1 MPSYLHLA
9 YRRNARA
16 AAKNYTVKPADNQEA
31 VKKAREDF
39 SFFCE
44 YVANK
49 PPASHHK
56 DWHGHFVTGEDSV
69 CLKSI
74 AGPNIDLLGPR
85 GPLVVSAPVATPNGW
100 VPIGELQVGDLVFS
114 EHGQLTE
121 VVNISDYEKS
131 PTWEVIFT
139 DGASVRCDDQHLW
152 KVRRLGTDE
161 KGNWRTMTLNEIRT
175 QKTVG
180 IKGNGHPGA
189 LTQRIT
195 ATCEPGEKPWLD
207 NRDYPRY
214 QIPVTQPVEYPVT
227 ELPLD
232 PYLLGALLGDGSLSS
247 NNLSLCSADPEII
260 ERCSLGLPEDYR
272 FKKVAKYGYNI
283 SHNKGILAGG
293 KPSAVREILKTLGV
307 YGKTS
312 IDKFIPKSYLTASIP
327 DREAL
332 LQGLLDTDGTVAVTG
347 GVSFC
352 TTSTSLVKDITELVQ
367 SLGGIATQRT
377 PQLNTYLNTQQE
389 RVRTT
394 TPSFTLGIKLPDGIK
409 PFYLNRKAQRYTPC
423 TKYLPCRSIKD
434 IRPSTTEKVRCI
446 EVADKC
452 HTFLTKDYIV
462 SHNSA
467 KSTTL
472 GLFTAWAIGVHTTA
486 KMPLQILYLS
496 YTVEIARPK
505 SAAIKRIIESRKYQ
519 EVFPAVRL
527 LKNVTSNEY
536 WSVDHKFAG
545 IESIGDEMFTL
556 CAAGLKGSVTS
567 KRSHLCLVGDTLV
580 LTNHGNV
587 PIATIYA
594 NPDNYQIAT
603 RNHTTDQIEWSNVA
617 AVTKRNTKGLISIE
631 TECGNKIQCTPE
643 HPFITADGRQKRAG
657 DFSPGE
663 TIVGLSNRGQVDT
676 LPKLSGTQ
684 KTNTENL
691 HYVPQGNR
699 GFCGPA
705 SVPYLSTAIFN
716 NFKSFN
722 TTPLQKTS
730 DNLLQSFLQWTKKNN
745 TSKKTLS
752 TLWQTV
758 STSQSLVTMLFKKVR
773 RFYACKQNA
782 RNWQRQLP
790 AWLSSWRMEKTTS
803 ANSCKRLFNLR
814 WLQHLGTQT
823 AIKQRATEDQ
833 SLCPPYR
840 SQSFKQ
846 YPTKFNHVV
855 QAVPCSTSPDN
866 RQSWEA
872 VTISRVE
879 FFSEKEEFVYDLEVS
894 HSSHNFIA
902 NGLNVLNCLIDD
914 CIKSATDIANPDI
927 RKAMQDNWNAVIS
940 PTMFE
945 GGRAI
950 CLGTR
955 FRHDDIHATT
965 FNEQNNWR
973 QIVLSAIQQ
982 DPKTGDELS
991 YWPEMW
997 SLEYLKE
1004 KKRTA
1009 PVAFSFQYMNQ
1020 IVRQGELSL
1029 APELIVKAE
1038 IATEFDSLGIGVDL
1052 SAGIKEKN
1060 DYTVMVLGGRIDDR
1074 IHIIDYRRI
1083 RAMGNL
1089 EKLDEMK
1096 ELLNDWSIIGK
1107 DDNGNYFPT
1116 FSTCDVWSE
1125 AVQYQASLEAD
1136 FKRICL
1142 NDEGLHNLIWHP
1154 VKGFRADKLARFRGI
1169 IGMFEE
1175 RKIIFNRFRNFTNL
1189 FEELTNFGVSSH
1201 DDCVDALV
1209 WLVNGLAKK
1218 GKLQFDY

>member
-69 CLKSI
+69 CLKNI

-85 GPLVVSAPVATPNGW
+85 GPLAVSTPVATPNGW
-100 VPIGELQVGDLVFS
+100 VPIGELQVGDIVFS

-121 VVNISDYEKS
+121 VVGISDYEES
-131 PTWEVIFT
+131 LTWEVVFT
-139 DGASVRCDDQHLW
+139 DGSSVRCDDQHLW
-152 KVRRLGTDE
+152 KVRRMGTDG
-161 KGNWRTMTLNEIRT
+161 KGDWRSMTLNEIRT

-180 IKGNGHPGA
+180 IKGNGRPGA
-189 LTQRIT
+189 LTQRVT
-195 ATCEPGEKPWLD
+195 ATCESGETPWLD
-207 NRDYPRY
+207 SRGYPRY
-214 QIPVTQPVEYPVT
+214 QIPVTQPVEYPAT

-247 NNLSLCSADPEII
+247 NNLSLCSADPEIV

-272 FKKVAKYGYNI
+272 FNKVAKYDYTI
-283 SHNKGILAGG
+283 SRVKGNLIGG
-293 KPSAVREILKTLGV
+293 KPSVVREILKTLGV

-332 LQGLLDTDGTVAVTG
+332 LQGLLDTDGTVASTG

-352 TTSTSLVKDITELVQ
+352 TTSTALVKDVTELVQ
-367 SLGGIATQRT
+367 SLGGIATQRAS
-377 PQLNTYLNTQQE
+377 QLNTYLNKHQE

-394 TPSFTLGIKLPDGIK
+394 TPSVTLGIKLPDSIK
-409 PFYLNRKAQRYTPC
+409 PFHLHRKAQRYSPC
-423 TKYLPCRSIKD
+423 TKYLPCRSIKN
-434 IRPSTTEKVRCI
+434 ICPSTTEKVRCI
-446 EVADKC
+446 EVTDTC

-486 KMPLQILYLS
+486 KLPLQILYLS

-567 KRSHLCLVGDTLV
+567 KRSHL
-580 LTNHGNV
+580 
-587 PIATIYA
+587 
-594 NPDNYQIAT
+594 
-603 RNHTTDQIEWSNVA
+603 
-617 AVTKRNTKGLISIE
+617 
-631 TECGNKIQCTPE
+631 
-643 HPFITADGRQKRAG
+643 
-657 DFSPGE
+657 
-663 TIVGLSNRGQVDT
+663 
-676 LPKLSGTQ
+676 
-684 KTNTENL
+684 
-691 HYVPQGNR
+691 
-699 GFCGPA
+699 
-705 SVPYLSTAIFN
+705 
-716 NFKSFN
+716 
-722 TTPLQKTS
+722 
-730 DNLLQSFLQWTKKNN
+730 
-745 TSKKTLS
+745 
-752 TLWQTV
+752 
-758 STSQSLVTMLFKKVR
+758 
-773 RFYACKQNA
+773 
-782 RNWQRQLP
+782 
-790 AWLSSWRMEKTTS
+790 
-803 ANSCKRLFNLR
+803 
-814 WLQHLGTQT
+814 
-823 AIKQRATEDQ
+823 
-833 SLCPPYR
+833 
-840 SQSFKQ
+840 
-846 YPTKFNHVV
+846 
-855 QAVPCSTSPDN
+855 
-866 RQSWEA
+866 
-872 VTISRVE
+872 
-879 FFSEKEEFVYDLEVS
+879 
-894 HSSHNFIA
+894 
-902 NGLNVLNCLIDD
+902 CLIDD

-1038 IATEFDSLGIGVDL
+1038 IATEFDTLGIGVDL

-1116 FSTCDVWSE
+1116 FSTCDIWSE

-1142 NDEGLHNLIWHP
+1142 NDEGLNNLIWHP

>member
-85 GPLVVSAPVATPNGW
+85 GPLAVSAPVATPYGW
-100 VPIGELQVGDLVFS
+100 VPIGELQIGDLVFS
-114 EHGQLTE
+114 EHGQVTE
-121 VVNISDYEKS
+121 VVDISDYEES
-131 PTWEVIFT
+131 PTWEVVFT
-139 DGASVRCDDQHLW
+139 DGASVRCDDQHIW
-152 KVRRLGTDE
+152 KVRRLGTDQ
-161 KGNWRTMTLNEIRT
+161 KGDWRTMTLNEIRT
-175 QKTVG
+175 QKTIG
-180 IKGNGHPGA
+180 IKGNGRPGA

-195 ATCEPGEKPWLD
+195 TTCESGEKPWLD
-207 NRDYPRY
+207 SRGYPRY
-214 QIPVTQPVEYPVT
+214 QIPVTQPVEYPTT
-227 ELPLD
+227 ELLLD

-247 NNLSLCSADPEII
+247 NNLSLCSADPAII

-283 SHNKGILAGG
+283 SHVKGILAGG
-293 KPSAVREILKTLGV
+293 KPSVVREILKTLGV

-332 LQGLLDTDGTVAVTG
+332 LQGLLDTDGTVAITG

-367 SLGGIATQRT
+367 SLGGIVTQRT
-377 PQLNTYLNTQQE
+377 PQLNTYLNTRQE

-446 EVADKC
+446 EVADKR

-486 KMPLQILYLS
+486 KLPLQILYLS

-567 KRSHLCLVGDTLV
+567 KRSHL
-580 LTNHGNV
+580 
-587 PIATIYA
+587 
-594 NPDNYQIAT
+594 
-603 RNHTTDQIEWSNVA
+603 
-617 AVTKRNTKGLISIE
+617 
-631 TECGNKIQCTPE
+631 
-643 HPFITADGRQKRAG
+643 
-657 DFSPGE
+657 
-663 TIVGLSNRGQVDT
+663 
-676 LPKLSGTQ
+676 
-684 KTNTENL
+684 
-691 HYVPQGNR
+691 
-699 GFCGPA
+699 
-705 SVPYLSTAIFN
+705 
-716 NFKSFN
+716 
-722 TTPLQKTS
+722 
-730 DNLLQSFLQWTKKNN
+730 
-745 TSKKTLS
+745 
-752 TLWQTV
+752 
-758 STSQSLVTMLFKKVR
+758 
-773 RFYACKQNA
+773 
-782 RNWQRQLP
+782 
-790 AWLSSWRMEKTTS
+790 
-803 ANSCKRLFNLR
+803 
-814 WLQHLGTQT
+814 
-823 AIKQRATEDQ
+823 
-833 SLCPPYR
+833 
-840 SQSFKQ
+840 
-846 YPTKFNHVV
+846 
-855 QAVPCSTSPDN
+855 
-866 RQSWEA
+866 
-872 VTISRVE
+872 
-879 FFSEKEEFVYDLEVS
+879 
-894 HSSHNFIA
+894 
-902 NGLNVLNCLIDD
+902 CLIDD

>member
-85 GPLVVSAPVATPNGW
+85 G
-100 VPIGELQVGDLVFS
+100 
-114 EHGQLTE
+114 
-121 VVNISDYEKS
+121 
-131 PTWEVIFT
+131 
-139 DGASVRCDDQHLW
+139 
-152 KVRRLGTDE
+152 
-161 KGNWRTMTLNEIRT
+161 
-175 QKTVG
+175 
-180 IKGNGHPGA
+180 
-189 LTQRIT
+189 
-195 ATCEPGEKPWLD
+195 
-207 NRDYPRY
+207 
-214 QIPVTQPVEYPVT
+214 
-227 ELPLD
+227 
-232 PYLLGALLGDGSLSS
+232 
-247 NNLSLCSADPEII
+247 
-260 ERCSLGLPEDYR
+260 
-272 FKKVAKYGYNI
+272 
-283 SHNKGILAGG
+283 
-293 KPSAVREILKTLGV
+293 
-307 YGKTS
+307 
-312 IDKFIPKSYLTASIP
+312 
-327 DREAL
+327 
-332 LQGLLDTDGTVAVTG
+332 
-347 GVSFC
+347 
-352 TTSTSLVKDITELVQ
+352 
-367 SLGGIATQRT
+367 
-377 PQLNTYLNTQQE
+377 
-389 RVRTT
+389 
-394 TPSFTLGIKLPDGIK
+394 
-409 PFYLNRKAQRYTPC
+409 
-423 TKYLPCRSIKD
+423 
-434 IRPSTTEKVRCI
+434 
-446 EVADKC
+446 
-452 HTFLTKDYIV
+452 
-462 SHNSA
+462 SA

-486 KMPLQILYLS
+486 KLPLQILYLS

-631 TECGNKIQCTPE
+631 TECGNKVQCTPE
-643 HPFITADGRQKRAG
+643 HPFITADGRQKRAA

-663 TIVGLSNRGQVDT
+663 TLVGLSNRGQVDT

-705 SVPYLSTAIFN
+705 SVPHLSTAIFN

-730 DNLLQSFLQWTKKNN
+730 NNLLQSFLQWT
-745 TSKKTLS
+745 
-752 TLWQTV
+752 
-758 STSQSLVTMLFKKVR
+758 
-773 RFYACKQNA
+773 

-823 AIKQRATEDQ
+823 AIKQRATENQ

-855 QAVPCSTSPDN
+855 QAVPYSTSPDN

>member
-49 PPASHHK
+49 PPAAHHK
-56 DWHGHFVTGEDSV
+56 DWHKHFVTNEDSV
-69 CLKSI
+69 CLKRI

-85 GPLVVSAPVATPNGW
+85 GPLAVSTPIATPNGW
-100 VPIGELQVGDLVFS
+100 VPIGELQIGDLVFS
-114 EHGQLTE
+114 EHGQVTE
-121 VVNISDYEKS
+121 VVDISDYEES
-131 PTWEVIFT
+131 PTWEVVFT
-139 DGASVRCDDQHLW
+139 DGSSVRCDDQHLW
-152 KVRRLGTDE
+152 KVRRRGTDE
-161 KGNWRTMTLNEIRT
+161 KGTWRSMTLNEIRT
-175 QKTVG
+175 QKTIG
-180 IKGNGHPGA
+180 SKGSGRPG
-189 LTQRIT
+189 TPTKRIT
-195 ATCEPGEKPWLD
+195 ATCTLEEKPWLD
-207 NRDYPRY
+207 SNDYSRY
-214 QIPVTQPVEYPVT
+214 QIPVTQPVEYPET

-247 NNLSLCSADPEII
+247 GNLRLTCADSEII
-260 ERCSLGLPEDYR
+260 ERCSLVLPENYR
-272 FKKVAKYGYNI
+272 FKKVKKYQYNI
-283 SHNKGILAGG
+283 SHNKGILASG
-293 KPSAVREILKTLGV
+293 KPNIVREILKTLGV

-312 IDKFIPKSYLTASIP
+312 IDKFIPKFYLTASIP

-332 LQGLLDTDGTVAVTG
+332 LQGLLDTDGTVTPTG
-347 GVSFC
+347 SVSFC
-352 TTSTSLVKDITELVQ
+352 TTSKFLVEDIIELVQ
-367 SLGGIATQRT
+367 SLGGIATRQT
-377 PQLNTYLNTQQE
+377 PVLNTYLNKYQE

-394 TPSFTLGIKLPDGIK
+394 TPSFTVGIKLPDSIK
-409 PFYLNRKAQRYTPC
+409 PFYLKRKVQRYTPC
-423 TKYLPCRSIKD
+423 TKYLPCRGIKD
-434 IRPSTTEKVRCI
+434 IRPSTIEKVRCI
-446 EVADKC
+446 EVADKD

-462 SHNSA
+462 SSNSA

-486 KMPLQILYLS
+486 KLPLQILYLS

-519 EVFPAVRL
+519 EVFPSVRL

-545 IESIGDEMFTL
+545 IENIGDEMFTL

-567 KRSHLCLVGDTLV
+567 KRSHLCL
-580 LTNHGNV
+580 
-587 PIATIYA
+587 
-594 NPDNYQIAT
+594 
-603 RNHTTDQIEWSNVA
+603 
-617 AVTKRNTKGLISIE
+617 
-631 TECGNKIQCTPE
+631 
-643 HPFITADGRQKRAG
+643 
-657 DFSPGE
+657 
-663 TIVGLSNRGQVDT
+663 
-676 LPKLSGTQ
+676 
-684 KTNTENL
+684 
-691 HYVPQGNR
+691 
-699 GFCGPA
+699 
-705 SVPYLSTAIFN
+705 
-716 NFKSFN
+716 
-722 TTPLQKTS
+722 
-730 DNLLQSFLQWTKKNN
+730 
-745 TSKKTLS
+745 
-752 TLWQTV
+752 
-758 STSQSLVTMLFKKVR
+758 
-773 RFYACKQNA
+773 
-782 RNWQRQLP
+782 
-790 AWLSSWRMEKTTS
+790 
-803 ANSCKRLFNLR
+803 
-814 WLQHLGTQT
+814 
-823 AIKQRATEDQ
+823 
-833 SLCPPYR
+833 
-840 SQSFKQ
+840 
-846 YPTKFNHVV
+846 
-855 QAVPCSTSPDN
+855 
-866 RQSWEA
+866 
-872 VTISRVE
+872 
-879 FFSEKEEFVYDLEVS
+879 
-894 HSSHNFIA
+894 
-902 NGLNVLNCLIDD
+902 IDD
-914 CIKSATDIANPDI
+914 CIKSAADIANPDI

-973 QIVLSAIQQ
+973 QVVLSAIQQ

-997 SLEYLKE
+997 SLDYLKE

-1009 PVAFSFQYMNQ
+1009 PIAFSFQYMNQ

-1038 IATEFDSLGIGVDL
+1038 IATEFDTLGVGVDL

-1060 DYTVMVLGGRIDDR
+1060 DYTVMVLGGRIEDR

-1116 FSTCDVWSE
+1116 FSTCDIWSE

-1142 NDEGLHNLIWHP
+1142 NDEGLNNLIWHP